1 MLIFDSDIQIS
12 WNVSIT
18 CYLYLVIISSFV
30 CFISLLFLSIAFIM
44 SYAKSTHLENTSLQW
59 YYLPDVY
66 STSLSFMA
74 ATFLAI
80 LRQQCNNLDILSSMM
95 GILLYDLVSYGKV
108 LTSVSVCLIT
118 KTSVWNDRSYTTET
132 LSIFY
137 SSFLYIILVVPL

>member
-1 MLIFDSDIQIS
+1 MLSLSSHHIFFCLFHIS
-12 WNVSIT
+12 FIFIHSLYNVI
-18 CYLYLVIISSFV
+18 C
-30 CFISLLFLSIAFIM
+30 
-44 SYAKSTHLENTSLQW
+44 Q
-59 YYLPDVY
+59 VY
-66 STSLSFMA
+66 SSGKYISAVILPSQCLFYKPVFHGSHLSCN
-74 ATFLAI
+74 TL